1 MKSKESSMLTKKT
14 SNSGTAMAGGER
26 RRFNWRRSLALSL
39 HALREAGLLRRSVAV
54 LIGSYA
60 RGAPTRRSDVDLLVL
75 LQEPKRPKLKA
86 PYGIHLQFEDIE
98 RFRRR
103 LEEGDDY
110 VIAALK
116 FGKPLHD
123 SGNLWEELRQHLK
136 SGIWPDW
143 RDKIKQAERRIK
155 LADELLVTDDIDAAT
170 EEYLAIATQISRAI
184 LLRHGEYPLARPE
197 LSKQLLARGETTLAA
212 NMEKLIEGECDKEQ
226 LRKIASDLHG
236 ALALEVVRTH

>member
-1 MKSKESSMLTKKT
+1 MRSKESSMLPKISSVKT
-14 SNSGTAMAGGER
+14 AVTRGEY

-39 HALREAGLLRRSVAV
+39 HALREAGLLKHSVVV

-60 RGAPTRRSDVDLLVL
+60 RGAQTSRSDVDLLVL
-75 LQEPKRPKLKA
+75 LQEPKRPKLNA

-197 LSKQLLARGETTLAA
+197 LSKQLLAKGETTLAA
-212 NMEKLIEGECDKEQ
+212 NIEKLIEGECDKEQ
-226 LRKIASDLHG
+226 LRKIASDL
-236 ALALEVVRTH
+236 

>member
-1 MKSKESSMLTKKT
+1 MRSKESSMLPKISSVKT
-14 SNSGTAMAGGER
+14 AVTRGEY

-39 HALREAGLLRRSVAV
+39 HALREAGLLKHSVVV

-60 RGAPTRRSDVDLLVL
+60 RGAQTSRSDVDLLVL
-75 LQEPKRPKLKA
+75 LQEPKRPKLNA

-197 LSKQLLARGETTLAA
+197 LSKQLLAKGETTLAA
-212 NMEKLIEGECDKEQ
+212 NIEKLIGGECDKEQ

-236 ALALEVVRTH
+236 ALALEVTRSH

>member
-1 MKSKESSMLTKKT
+1 M
-14 SNSGTAMAGGER
+14 
-26 RRFNWRRSLALSL
+26 
-39 HALREAGLLRRSVAV
+39 
-54 LIGSYA
+54 
-60 RGAPTRRSDVDLLVL
+60 DLLVL

-103 LEEGDDY
+103 LGKRDDY
-110 VIAALK
+110 AIAALR
-116 FGKPLHD
+116 FGKPLYGG
-123 SGNLWEELRQHLK
+123 GNLWEELRQQLK
-136 SGIWPDW
+136 HGIWPDW

-155 LADELLVTDDIDAAT
+155 LADELLVTEDIDAAT

-184 LLRHGEYPLARPE
+184 LLRQREYPFSRPE

-212 NMEKLIEGECDKEQ
+212 NIEKLIEGECDKEQ

>member
-1 MKSKESSMLTKKT
+1 MRSKESSILPKMNTVKT
-14 SNSGTAMAGGER
+14 AVIRGEY

-39 HALREAGLLRRSVAV
+39 HALREAGLLKHSVVV

-60 RGAPTRRSDVDLLVL
+60 RGARTSRSDVDLLVL

-116 FGKPLHD
+116 FGKLLRD
-123 SGNLWEELRQHLK
+123 SDNLWGELLQQAM
-136 SGIWPDW
+136 SGKWPDW
-143 RDKIKQAERRIK
+143 REKLRLAEHRIR
-155 LADELLVTDDIDAAT
+155 LADELLLTDDIDAAI
-170 EEYLAIATQISRAI
+170 EEYLAVATQISRAI
-184 LLRHGEYPLARPE
+184 LLRHGEYPLSRPE
-197 LSKQLLARGETTLAA
+197 LSKQLLAQGETMLAA
-212 NMEKLIEGECDKEQ
+212 DLERLIEGECDKEQ

-236 ALALEVVRTH
+236 VLALEVVRTQ